1 MARVLLEED
10 ISKISHIL
18 GDDMLSMEEKES
30 LFKTI
35 KEVNDDERLLKDW
48 ILEDNEKMKFHGQM
62 AYAREEGIKEGI
74 KEGEKV
80 GAEAEKTEVI
90 KIMLKRNYNYEEIS
104 MITNKSIEEIKE
116 IEKNM

>member
-1 MARVLLEED
+1 
-10 ISKISHIL
+10 
-18 GDDMLSMEEKES
+18 MLSMEEKES

-62 AYAREEGIKEGI
+62 AYAREEGIKA
-74 KEGEKV
+74 GEKV
-80 GAEAEKTEVI
+80 GAEAKETEVI